1 MDNRLSTPVSIY
13 TKYDNQAAQDNNTV
27 DVLFGEVYVYG
38 NNLMTPNITDTNGV
52 YDIKIDIYKE
62 GKETS
67 IYGTKASVSIV
78 K

>member
-1 MDNRLSTPVSIY
+1 
-13 TKYDNQAAQDNNTV
+13 
-27 DVLFGEVYVYG
+27 
-38 NNLMTPNITDTNGV
+38 MTPNITDTNGV
-52 YDIKIDIYKE
+52 YDIKINIYKD